1 MIQITSRELRE
12 NMDTILALADKGE
25 DVVICRNGKVSYM
38 LTPIYEITPELE
50 KKIEEGRKEYQ
61 EGKIVSCA
69 NKDDLNSFL
78 DSL

>member
-38 LTPIYEITPELE
+38 LTPI
-50 KKIEEGRKEYQ
+50 
-61 EGKIVSCA
+61 
-69 NKDDLNSFL
+69 
-78 DSL
+78 